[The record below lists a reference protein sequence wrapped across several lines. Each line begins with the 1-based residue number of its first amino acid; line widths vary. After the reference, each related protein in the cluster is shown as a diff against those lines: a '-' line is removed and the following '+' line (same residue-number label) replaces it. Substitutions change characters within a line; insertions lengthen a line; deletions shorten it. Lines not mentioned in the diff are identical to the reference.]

1 MTEKARLLSAR
12 CNCCTTT
19 DFQAS
24 PVNRRAFLSGS
35 AALAAFGGMVAIDL
49 MEPLE
54 NATAQSLA
62 GRQIRL
68 IVPFPAGGPTDI
80 VARPFAQMLGDGLKS
95 IVVIDN
101 RGGAGGSL
109 GADAVA
115 KSAPDG
121 RTLLMGTVGTH
132 AINPALYKKLP
143 YDAERD
149 FTPIALVA
157 LAPVA
162 IVVHPSQPVNN
173 VAELVALAK
182 RLPGKLNYG
191 SAGAGTPGHLTGEMF
206 KKATGIDIQHVAYRG
221 SAPAVT
227 DLIGGQLQIMF
238 DPLQSV
244 LSNIQ
249 GGKLRAI
256 AVSSE
261 VRSPALPNVPTI
273 GESGYEGFETTAWW
287 GVFAPA
293 KLPANMAETLGNEI
307 ERIVRSDAFRG
318 NLQPLGVLPTV
329 LTGRAFAQF
338 QARELVK
345 WGEAVRDSGAAAG

>member
-1 MTEKARLLSAR
+1 MRRVAFVTVSA
-12 CNCCTTT
+12 
-19 DFQAS
+19 
-24 PVNRRAFLSGS
+24 V
-35 AALAAFGGMVAIDL
+35 ALGLVA
-49 MEPLE
+49 PLE
-54 NATAQSLA
+54 NAAAQSLA

-95 IVVIDN
+95 VVVIDN

-143 YDAERD
+143 YDAERN

-157 LAPVA
+157 MAPVT
-162 IVVHPSQPVNN
+162 IVVHPSQPVSN
-173 VAELVALAK
+173 VADLVALAK
-182 RLPGKLNYG
+182 RMPGKLNYG
-191 SAGAGTPGHLTGEMF
+191 SAGSGTPGHLTGEIF
-206 KKATGIDIQHVAYRG
+206 KRAAGIDIQHVPYRG

-227 DLIGGQLQIMF
+227 DLVGGQLQIMF

-244 LSNIQ
+244 LSNVQ

-256 AVSSE
+256 AVSSK
-261 VRSPALPNVPTI
+261 VRSPALSNVPTI
-273 GESGYEGFETTAWW
+273 AESGYDGFETTAWW

-293 KLPANMAETLGNEI
+293 KLPANMAESLGGEI
-307 ERIVRSDAFRG
+307 ERIVRSETFRS
-318 NLQPLGVLPTV
+318 NLESLGVLPTV
-329 LTGRAFAQF
+329 LTGRAFAEF
-338 QARELVK
+338 QAGELAK
-345 WGEAVRDSGAAAG
+345 WGKAVRDSGATAD

>member
-1 MTEKARLLSAR
+1 MLRTLSVAI
-12 CNCCTTT
+12 
-19 DFQAS
+19 
-24 PVNRRAFLSGS
+24 S
-35 AALAAFGGMVAIDL
+35 AALVAIL
-49 MEPLE
+49 ISPEI
-54 NATAQSLA
+54 TAAQPTT
-62 GRQIRL
+62 GGPIRL

-80 VARPFAQMLGDGLKS
+80 VARPLAQLLGDALKS
-95 IVVIDN
+95 TVVIDN

-132 AINPALYKKLP
+132 AINPSLYKKLA

-157 LAPVA
+157 MAPVA
-162 IVVHPSQPVNN
+162 IVVHPSQPMNT
-173 VAELVALAK
+173 VADLVALAK
-182 RLPGKLNYG
+182 HMPGQLNFG

-206 KKATGIDIQHVAYRG
+206 KSAAGISLQHVPYRG

-227 DLIGGQLQIMF
+227 DLIGGQLQLMF

-244 LSNIQ
+244 LSNVQ
-249 GGKLRAI
+249 GGRLRAI
-256 AVSSE
+256 AISSKTRAS
-261 VRSPALPNVPTI
+261 VLPNVPTI
-273 GESGYEGFETTAWW
+273 AESGYDGFETTAWW

-293 KLPANMAETLGNEI
+293 KLPADMTEI
-307 ERIVRSDAFRG
+307 LSRDIRRIVRGEAFRA
-318 NLQPLGVLPTV
+318 NLEPLGVLPTV

-338 QARELVK
+338 QAGELIK
-345 WGEAVRDSGAAAG
+345 WGKAVRDSGATAE